1 MSSEARRAE
10 KRIKWEAEQVASD
23 LERRRREARSVWLK
37 IEEADASDDVKEIL
51 HLFADKLGLEQ

>member
-10 KRIKWEAEQVASD
+10 TRIKWEAEQAASD
-23 LERRRREARSVWLK
+23 LEQRRREARSVWLK

-51 HLFADKLGLEQ
+51 HLLADRLGLE